1 MRKGMVGVF
10 SAVFVGLM
18 ATSGFALSLNDAGV
32 VGTIEAGTQSSNVAN
47 EIAWAQH
54 LLNMG
59 ASATQTVNAG
69 GPPATENYATSN
81 VDYNGTLNN
90 GTQVGVST
98 NILAFEYVLAK
109 YDGQNAGYVLFHSV
123 TWAGSFGNTV
133 PQYPANLWTTNPSQ
147 YQISHLTGFNQDP
160 NVPPGAVPEPSTV
173 LLFGS
178 GLVGLGLWRWK
189 KKA

>member
-123 TWAGSFGNTV
+123 TWAGSFGNTTRSARARSISSCCRRV
-133 PQYPANLWTTNPSQ
+133 EPLAWSSRRMARSQ
-147 YQISHLTGFNQDP
+147 SR
-160 NVPPGAVPEPSTV
+160 ARST
-173 LLFGS
+173 S
-178 GLVGLGLWRWK
+178 NITDCIASR
-189 KKA
+189 